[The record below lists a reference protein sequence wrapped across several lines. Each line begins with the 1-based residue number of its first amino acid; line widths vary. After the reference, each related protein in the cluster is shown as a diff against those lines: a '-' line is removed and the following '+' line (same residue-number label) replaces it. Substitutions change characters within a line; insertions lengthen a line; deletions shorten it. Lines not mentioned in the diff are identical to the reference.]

1 MPRRGIAVTF
11 FWKYIMLR
19 SEPANIPLK
28 YPIAIIDIFLDQA
41 YIDETRATG
50 SGSAKRNEGRI
61 MQNQRR
67 HKRYRLDSLEING
80 KMNLVNRV
88 EIIDISI
95 SGVSLKVDKKLELG
109 REYTIRL
116 GDRKKEFD
124 VKGVIVRSEVCG
136 VEDKT
141 NGKIA
146 YAAGMM
152 FNGGQLDKLAMF
164 LYALDQ
170 KKKMNAVAAERRLN
184 VRFQITTPGENVLS
198 YPAQFKVRLISLS
211 GMLIQTEHPLEV
223 ESRLPM
229 GLSLHDDN
237 RVSLTGRVVTCQ
249 KKEDGGRTYYEIG
262 VEFVDV
268 AEKDKVA
275 LKAFTDNLET
285 VKRGT

>member
-1 MPRRGIAVTF
+1 
-11 FWKYIMLR
+11 
-19 SEPANIPLK
+19 
-28 YPIAIIDIFLDQA
+28 
-41 YIDETRATG
+41 
-50 SGSAKRNEGRI
+50 

-67 HKRYRLDSLEING
+67 HKRYRLDSLEVNG

-136 VEDKT
+136 TEDKA
-141 NGKIA
+141 NGNIA

-198 YPAQFKVRLISLS
+198 YPAQFKVKLISLS
-211 GMLIQTEHPLEV
+211 GMLIQTEHPLEIN
-223 ESRLPM
+223 SRLPM

-237 RVSLTGRVVTCQ
+237 RVNLTGRVVTCQ
-249 KKEDGGRTYYEIG
+249 KKEEGGRTYYEIG

-268 AEKDKVA
+268 AEKDKLL
-275 LKAFTDNLET
+275 LKAWTDNLATMEGRT
-285 VKRGT
+285 